1 MCEVSITKNTR
12 EKTVKISL
20 GKVQGILEKDS
31 PWLLEFLWYGRLY
44 LVGLQV
50 VMELVHMHED
60 LVQFPAIA

>member
-1 MCEVSITKNTR
+1 MCEVSITKSMR
-12 EKTVKISL
+12 EKTVN
-20 GKVQGILEKDS
+20 LEKDS

-60 LVQFPAIA
+60 LVRFPAIA